1 MPDVTPIPDGYTAIT
16 PYLIA
21 EDAAGLLDFLASAFG
36 AVERMRMDMPE
47 GGIGHA
53 EVEIGGA
60 VLMLSDA
67 FPPEHPATKSQLHHY
82 VADVDAA
89 YAPGRERR
97 GHGRRRARRSVL
109 RRPRRP
115 HRRPRRQQLDHR
127 HPRGGRRC
135 GHAHAAHG
143 GDGRR
148 LAGRPGVG
156 QERVQQDVRI
166 DGGDHRPRISSIY
179 ASTSSIGIPAIPG
192 RLRMP

>member
-1 MPDVTPIPDGYTAIT
+1 MPDVKPIPDGYTAIT

-21 EDAAGLLDFLASAFG
+21 EDAAGLLDFLANAFG

-89 YAPGRERR
+89 YAQAVSAGATAVAEPDDQFYGDRV
-97 GHGRRRARRSVL
+97 ARIVD
-109 RRPRRP
+109 PAGNNWTIAT
-115 HRRPRRQQLDHR
+115 HVEDVDMD
-127 HPRGGRRC
+127 
-135 GHAHAAHG
+135 AAM
-143 GDGRR
+143 
-148 LAGRPGVG
+148 
-156 QERVQQDVRI
+156 Q
-166 DGGDHRPRISSIY
+166 
-179 ASTSSIGIPAIPG
+179 
-192 RLRMP
+192 RMAEMGEG